1 MPDSEESDVI
11 IIGAGPAGLA
21 TALGLAKSGLS
32 VLIIDKE
39 TFPRDKVC
47 GGGLGSRSIR
57 VLNDLLPDKTLPFP
71 TLSIVGFTVTTPDLK
86 EYVYQMHEQP
96 TKTRLGVTIHRSDF
110 DSALLAEV
118 MKMGSV
124 RFKPDTEALSI
135 DADEHGVTIQTSTNK
150 LRGQIAVIADGA
162 HSRLTDQVAEAPFE
176 RSSDA
181 IALRGIFKGVT
192 PDQGGDVVH
201 FYFFRDVF
209 PGYFW
214 LFPLPN
220 NLWNA
225 GIYLPLRFKHQKT
238 QNLNRLF
245 FDLLQ
250 ENSVLAG
257 RFQDAVLTGKIES
270 DVLPLAK
277 SGRRFSGNRW
287 LLAGDAAALVDPLA
301 GEGIANA
308 LMSGQLAADHIRKAF
323 EINDFGA
330 KHNSRYDE
338 KLLLRVSNE
347 FKSRHRIINFFGTK
361 PRLFSI
367 LFKQLARSKAF
378 QRMMIKILYNKTVE
392 GRLFLKPES
401 KSGYD

>member
-21 TALGLAKSGLS
+21 TALGLARSGLS
-32 VLIIDKE
+32 ILVIDKE

-47 GGGLGSRSIR
+47 GGGLGSRSVR
-57 VLNDLLPDKTLPFP
+57 VLRDLLPENPLPFP
-71 TLSIVGFTVTTPDLK
+71 TLPILGFTVTTPDLK
-86 EYVYQMHEQP
+86 EYVYQQGDSSD
-96 TKTRLGVTIHRSDF
+96 KARLGVTIHRTDL
-110 DSALLAEV
+110 DGALLEEV
-118 MKMGSV
+118 LKTGKI
-124 RFKPDTEALSI
+124 RFKPETEALSFEP
-135 DADEHGVTIQTSTNK
+135 DGLGVTIQTNTIS
-150 LRGQIAVIADGA
+150 LRAKMVVIADGA
-162 HSRLTDQVAEAPFE
+162 HSRLADKVAAAPFD
-176 RSSDA
+176 RSTDA
-181 IALRGIFKGVT
+181 IALRGIFKGVA
-192 PDQGGDVVH
+192 PDQSGDMVH

-257 RFQDAVLTGKIES
+257 RFQDAVLTGRIES

-277 SGRRFSGNRW
+277 TGRRFSGDRW

-308 LMSGQLAADHIRKAF
+308 LMSGQLAANHIQKAF
-323 EINDFGA
+323 DADDFGA
-330 KHNSRYDE
+330 AFNSRYDE
-338 KLLLRVSNE
+338 LLLVKLSHE
-347 FKSRHRIINFFGTK
+347 FKSRHRLINFFGTK

-367 LFKQLARSKAF
+367 LFKQLARSNAF
-378 QRMMIKILYNKTVE
+378 QRLMIKILYNKTVK